1 MKFEDDSKV
10 LSNSRPQ
17 VKELIQV
24 PSTAAKLVSEFVGMA
39 LLACVVVGSGIMGT
53 NLSNDPGVALLINT
67 ISTIFA
73 LAILILILGPISG
86 AHFNPAVTLVSL
98 VNKTMQTKDA
108 LAYIAVQVAGAITGA
123 IVANAMFDLAVIQI
137 SKTDR
142 ITVGKL
148 LGEVIATAGLILVIG
163 VLIDRAQTSLIPI
176 VVAGWIGSAYFF
188 TSSTS
193 FANPAI
199 TIGRVFS
206 DTFAGIAP
214 SSVLPFIVA
223 QLVGA
228 TIGLFVVKS
237 IAKVK

>member
-1 MKFEDDSKV
+1 M
-10 LSNSRPQ
+10 
-17 VKELIQV
+17 
-24 PSTAAKLVSEFVGMA
+24 PSTAAKLISEFVGMA

-53 NLSNDPGVALLINT
+53 NLSADPGVALLINT

-98 VNKTMQTKDA
+98 ANKTMQAKEA
-108 LAYIAVQVAGAITGA
+108 LGYIAVQVAGAITGA

-137 SKTDR
+137 SQNERVT
-142 ITVGKL
+142 TGKL
-148 LGEVIATAGLILVIG
+148 IGEVIATAGLIIVIG
-163 VLIDRAQTSLIPI
+163 ALLTRAQNSLIPV

-214 SSVLPFIVA
+214 ISVLPFILA
-223 QLVGA
+223 QLIGA
-228 TIGLFVVKS
+228 ALGVFVVKS
-237 IAKVK
+237 LAKVK

>member
-1 MKFEDDSKV
+1 MP
-10 LSNSRPQ
+10 SN
-17 VKELIQV
+17 
-24 PSTAAKLVSEFVGMA
+24 AAKLVAEFVGMA
-39 LLACVVVGSGIMGT
+39 ILACVVVGSGIMGT
-53 NLSNDPGVALLINT
+53 NLSSDLGVALLINT

-98 VNKTMQTKDA
+98 AEKTMKAKQA
-108 LAYIAVQVAGAITGA
+108 FAYIAVQVAGAITGV
-123 IVANAMFDLAVIQI
+123 IVANAMFDLALLQI
-137 SKTDR
+137 SETER
-142 ITVGKL
+142 ATTGKL
-148 LGEVIATAGLILVIG
+148 LGEVIATAGLIIVIG
-163 VLIDRAQTSLIPI
+163 TLVARAQTNLIPV

-199 TIGRVFS
+199 TIGRAFS

-223 QLVGA
+223 QLIGA
-228 TIGLFVVKS
+228 VIGLFAVRALSKTS
-237 IAKVK
+237 

>member
-1 MKFEDDSKV
+1 M
-10 LSNSRPQ
+10 
-17 VKELIQV
+17 
-24 PSTAAKLVSEFVGMA
+24 PSSAAKLVAEFVGMA
-39 LLACVVVGSGIMGT
+39 TLACVVVGSGIMGT
-53 NLSNDPGVALLINT
+53 NLSSDPGVALLINT

-98 VNKTMQTKDA
+98 AEKTMKAKQA
-108 LAYIAVQVAGAITGA
+108 FAYIAVQVAGAITGA
-123 IVANAMFDLAVIQI
+123 IVANAMFDLALLQI
-137 SKTDR
+137 SETER
-142 ITVGKL
+142 VTTGKL
-148 LGEVIATAGLILVIG
+148 LGEVIATAGLIIVIG
-163 VLIDRAQTSLIPI
+163 TLVARTQTNLIPI

-199 TIGRVFS
+199 TIGRAFS

-223 QLVGA
+223 HLIGA
-228 TIGLFVVKS
+228 VIGLFAVRALSKTS
-237 IAKVK
+237 

>member
-1 MKFEDDSKV
+1 M
-10 LSNSRPQ
+10 
-17 VKELIQV
+17 
-24 PSTAAKLVSEFVGMA
+24 PSTAAKLISEFVGMA

-53 NLSNDPGVALLINT
+53 NLSADPGVALLINT

-98 VNKTMQTKDA
+98 ANKTMHAKDA
-108 LAYIAVQVAGAITGA
+108 LAYIVVQVAGAITGA

-137 SKTDR
+137 SQNERVT
-142 ITVGKL
+142 TGKL
-148 LGEVIATAGLILVIG
+148 IGEVIATAGLILVIG
-163 VLIDRAQTSLIPI
+163 VLIDRAQTSVIPV

-199 TIGRVFS
+199 TVGRVFS

-214 SSVLPFIVA
+214 ISVLPFIGA

-228 TIGLFVVKS
+228 VIGMFLVKS
-237 IAKVK
+237 IAKTN

>member
-1 MKFEDDSKV
+1 MPTT
-10 LSNSRPQ
+10 L
-17 VKELIQV
+17 
-24 PSTAAKLVSEFVGMA
+24 AKLVSEFVGMA

-53 NLSNDPGVALLINT
+53 NLSDDPGVALLINT

-98 VNKTMQTKDA
+98 ASRTMLAKDA
-108 LAYIAVQVAGAITGA
+108 IAYIAVQVAGAITGA

-148 LGEVIATAGLILVIG
+148 LGEVIATAGLIIVIG
-163 VLIDRAQTSLIPI
+163 VLIDRAQASLIPI
-176 VVAGWIGSAYFF
+176 VVSGLIGSAYFF

-193 FANPAI
+193 FANPAR
-199 TIGRVFS
+199 TVGRLFS

-214 SSVLPFIVA
+214 TSVLPFIGA

-228 TIGLFVVKS
+228 AIGLLVTKALAS
-237 IAKVK
+237 QAINK